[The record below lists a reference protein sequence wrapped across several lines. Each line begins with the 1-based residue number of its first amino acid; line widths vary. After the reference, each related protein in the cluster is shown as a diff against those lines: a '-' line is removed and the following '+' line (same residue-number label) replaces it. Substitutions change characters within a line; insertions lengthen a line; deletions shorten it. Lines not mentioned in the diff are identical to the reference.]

1 MKKMLQWVMAAT
13 LVCGASVF
21 TACSSDD
28 DDNNNSGNNETKG
41 GKNRQEFVEHTRAN
55 LKSVAENLN
64 FTTINSFTYMNTHL
78 NEHLLLNDEFDKTI
92 SRVFAEKIQASLKP
106 FERPEGEPPA
116 DRPEGAPEPPEGA
129 PERPE
134 GEEPRPAPKYEAI
147 IDVTDFNYT
156 FTATTTG
163 FDVVENADEGLVVE
177 IPVHGTSDTQG
188 VKFAIKGTGDTYG
201 VIARGLSND
210 SVVVIAKIPAQ
221 YDLSFSVKADGKW
234 TEYLY
239 GTVKNTADNL
249 DGVTTPDGVTPFMPT
264 ADAWNI
270 ALDLHSNIPG
280 VDATDI
286 YFAIGQD
293 PKTHKAGLKLDYTH
307 NAQKVIGATAILSN
321 ANGKTDLSQI
331 TSSNS
336 IMDVMTAIMAGNSIE
351 ELQLTLLDCLT
362 TTAKISDCATVMKVQ
377 SEMASARRNYA
388 DQQTIGGYVDQLNG
402 LVSCTMSDKKLGQEI
417 PMRLVTTK
425 VGVDWWTVPALNF
438 SDGNGFV
445 PMTELLDKESTEYAL
460 NIIDHSVDPA
470 KNAIIVARQLM
481 QALQKLQTA
490 FYDSKKAANK

>member
-64 FTTINSFTYMNTHL
+64 FTTINSFTYMNTYL
-78 NEHLLLNDEFDKTI
+78 NEYLLLNDEFDKTI

-106 FERPEGEPPA
+106 FETPPA
-116 DRPEGAPEPPEGA
+116 DLPDELKNDY
-129 PERPE
+129 
-134 GEEPRPAPKYEAI
+134 KYMAAV
-147 IDVTDFNYT
+147 DLTDFNYT
-156 FTATTTG
+156 FTSTMTG
-163 FDVVENADEGLVVE
+163 FDVAENADEGLVVE
-177 IPVHGTSDTQG
+177 IPVFGTSDTQG

-201 VIARGLSND
+201 VISRALSND

-307 NAQKVIGATAILSN
+307 NAHKVIEATATLSN

-438 SDGNGFV
+438 SDENGFV

-490 FYDSKKAANK
+490 FYDSEKAANK

>member
-1 MKKMLQWVMAAT
+1 MKKMTNWVLAAT

-21 TACSSDD
+21 TACSDSN
-28 DDNNNSGNNETKG
+28 DNPTPKPGEK
-41 GKNRQEFVEHTRAN
+41 KRKEFVEHTRQS
-55 LKSVAENLN
+55 LKTVAENLN
-64 FTTINSFTYMNTHL
+64 FTTINSFSYMNTVL
-78 NEHLLLNDEFDKTI
+78 NERMLLNEEYDKTI
-92 SRVFAEKIQASLKP
+92 SRAFGQKIQATLRP
-106 FERPEGEPPA
+106 FEMPEDVNPA
-116 DRPEGAPEPPEGA
+116 NLPDEVKMDY
-129 PERPE
+129 
-134 GEEPRPAPKYEAI
+134 KYMAAV
-147 IDVTDFNYT
+147 DLTDFNYT
-156 FTATTTG
+156 FTATQTG
-163 FDVVENADEGLVVE
+163 YNMAENADQGLVVE
-177 IPVHGTSDTQG
+177 IPVHGTSETEA
-188 VKFAIKGTGDTYG
+188 VKVVIKGTGDTYG
-201 VIARGLSND
+201 FASPRLSND
-210 SVVVIAKIPAQ
+210 SVLVFVQLPAL
-221 YDLSFSVKADGKW
+221 YNLSLSVKDNGKW

-239 GTVKNTADNL
+239 GTIKNTAVNS
-249 DGVTTPDGVTPFMPT
+249 DGDVAPDGTTVFIPT
-264 ADAWNI
+264 IDAWNA

-293 PKTHKAGLKLDYTH
+293 PETHKAGLKLDYTH
-307 NAQKVIGATAILSN
+307 NAHKVIEATATLSN

-402 LVSCTMSDKKLGQEI
+402 LISCTMSDKKLGQEI

-438 SDGNGFV
+438 SDENGFV

-460 NIIDHSVDPA
+460 NIIDHAVDPA

-490 FYDSKKAANK
+490 FYDSEKAANK

>member
-1 MKKMLQWVMAAT
+1 MKRMMRSTFGRLFNKNWVLAAT

-41 GKNRQEFVEHTRAN
+41 GKNRQEFVEHTRQS
-55 LKSVAENLN
+55 LKTVAENLN
-64 FTTINSFTYMNTHL
+64 FTTINSFTYMNTYL
-78 NEHLLLNDEFDKTI
+78 NEYVLLNDEFDKTI
-92 SRVFAEKIQASLKP
+92 SRAFGQKIQATLHP
-106 FERPEGEPPA
+106 FEV
-116 DRPEGAPEPPEGA
+116 PEGAA
-129 PERPE
+129 PADLPDYMQKDF
-134 GEEPRPAPKYEAI
+134 KYVAFV
-147 IDVTDFNYT
+147 DLTDCNYT
-156 FTATTTG
+156 FTATMTG
-163 FDVVENADEGLVVE
+163 FNMAENGDEGLVVE
-177 IPVHGTSDTQG
+177 IPVYGTSETEG

-201 VIARGLSND
+201 FASPRFSND
-210 SVVVIAKIPAQ
+210 SVLVVIKLPAK
-221 YDLSFSVKADGKW
+221 YNLSLSVKADGKW

-239 GTVKNTADNL
+239 GTAKNTAKNL
-249 DGVTTPDGVTPFMPT
+249 AGVTTPDGATPFRPS
-264 ADAWNI
+264 ADAWNA

-293 PKTHKAGLKLDYTH
+293 PETHKAGLKLDYTH
-307 NAQKVIGATAILSN
+307 NARKVIEATATLSN

-362 TTAKISDCATVMKVQ
+362 TTAKISDCATVMKLQ

-402 LVSCTMSDKKLGQEI
+402 LISCTMSDKKLGQEI

-438 SDGNGFV
+438 SDENGFV

-460 NIIDHSVDPA
+460 NIIDHAVDPA

-490 FYDSKKAANK
+490 FYDSEKAANK

>member
-1 MKKMLQWVMAAT
+1 MKKMTNWVLAAT

-21 TACSSDD
+21 TACSDSN
-28 DDNNNSGNNETKG
+28 DNPTPKPGEKIR
-41 GKNRQEFVEHTRAN
+41 KEFVEHTRQS
-55 LKSVAENLN
+55 LKTVAENLN
-64 FTTINSFTYMNTHL
+64 FTTINSFTYMNTYL
-78 NEHLLLNDEFDKTI
+78 NEYLLLNDEFDKTI
-92 SRVFAEKIQASLKP
+92 SRTFGQKIQATLQP

-116 DRPEGAPEPPEGA
+116 DLPDELKIDY
-129 PERPE
+129 
-134 GEEPRPAPKYEAI
+134 KYKATV
-147 IDVTDFNYT
+147 DLTDFNYT
-156 FTATTTG
+156 FTSTMTG
-163 FDVVENADEGLVVE
+163 FDVAENADEGLVVE
-177 IPVHGTSDTQG
+177 LPVFGTSDTQG

-307 NAQKVIGATAILSN
+307 NAQKVIEATAILSN

-481 QALQKLQTA
+481 QALQKIQTA
-490 FYDSKKAANK
+490 FYDSEKAANK

>member
-1 MKKMLQWVMAAT
+1 MKKMTNWVLAAT

-21 TACSSDD
+21 TACSDSN
-28 DDNNNSGNNETKG
+28 DNPTPKPGE
-41 GKNRQEFVEHTRAN
+41 KNRKEFVEHTRQS
-55 LKSVAENLN
+55 LKTVAENLN
-64 FTTINSFTYMNTHL
+64 FTTINSFSYMNTVL
-78 NEHLLLNDEFDKTI
+78 NERMLLNEEYDKTI
-92 SRVFAEKIQASLKP
+92 SRAFGQKIQATLQP
-106 FERPEGEPPA
+106 LGVAPA
-116 DRPEGAPEPPEGA
+116 DLPDELKMDY
-129 PERPE
+129 
-134 GEEPRPAPKYEAI
+134 KYKATV
-147 IDVTDFNYT
+147 DLTDCNYT
-156 FTATTTG
+156 FTATQTG
-163 FDVVENADEGLVVE
+163 YNMAENADQGLVVE
-177 IPVHGTSDTQG
+177 IPVHGTSETEA
-188 VKFAIKGTGDTYG
+188 VKVVIKGTGDTYG
-201 VIARGLSND
+201 FRSPRFSND
-210 SVVVIAKIPAQ
+210 SVLVIIKIPAK

-249 DGVTTPDGVTPFMPT
+249 DGVTTPDGVTPFMPS
-264 ADAWNI
+264 ADAWNA

-293 PKTHKAGLKLDYTH
+293 PETHKAGLKLDYTH
-307 NAQKVIGATAILSN
+307 NAHKVIEATATLSN

-402 LVSCTMSDKKLGQEI
+402 LISCTMSDKKLGQEI

-438 SDGNGFV
+438 SDENGFV

-460 NIIDHSVDPA
+460 NIIDHAVDPA

>member
-1 MKKMLQWVMAAT
+1 MKKMMNWVLAAT

-21 TACSSDD
+21 TACSDSN
-28 DDNNNSGNNETKG
+28 DNPTPKPGEK
-41 GKNRQEFVEHTRAN
+41 KRKEFVEHTRQS
-55 LKSVAENLN
+55 LKTVAENLN
-64 FTTINSFTYMNTHL
+64 FTTINSFTYMNTVL
-78 NEHLLLNDEFDKTI
+78 NERMLLNDEFDKTI

-106 FERPEGEPPA
+106 IERPEGEPPA
-116 DRPEGAPEPPEGA
+116 DRPEGA

-163 FDVVENADEGLVVE
+163 FDVAENADEGLVVE
-177 IPVHGTSDTQG
+177 IPFHGTSETEG
-188 VKFAIKGTGDTYG
+188 AKIVIKGTGDTYG
-201 VIARGLSND
+201 FFARALSND
-210 SVVVIAKIPAQ
+210 SVEVKVEIPAQ

-239 GTVKNTADNL
+239 GTAKNTAVGKYDSE
-249 DGVTTPDGVTPFMPT
+249 TPGGVTPFNPT
-264 ADAWNI
+264 ADAWNA

-293 PKTHKAGLKLDYTH
+293 PETHKAGLKLDYTH
-307 NAQKVIGATAILSN
+307 NARKVIEATATLSN

-402 LVSCTMSDKKLGQEI
+402 LISCTMSCKKLGEI

-438 SDGNGFV
+438 SDENGFV

-460 NIIDHSVDPA
+460 NIIDHAVDPA

-490 FYDSKKAANK
+490 FYDSEKAANK